1 MIEKMRFLSITGPK
15 DDFDRAV
22 NKYLTK
28 YDIHLENALT
38 ELSTSYSLKPFVEPN
53 PYKDLIAKSD
63 DLIKRLDDSETVQ
76 VSDEL
81 MSRDEATQ
89 VINSA
94 YETLSDLNIR
104 KRDLKNQRHEC
115 NDLLIQIEHFRHLDY
130 DVHKIINLKFIKY
143 RFGKVP
149 HEFYTRFSKYV
160 YENLT
165 TVFYECERDRDYVWG
180 IYFVPASDAV
190 KIDAIY
196 ASMHF
201 ERIKLPDAYTGTPEE
216 SFTSIMTKITEIN
229 NELNTVYA
237 EIKSRLNNIAGEL
250 LQAQNSINVLSKNF
264 DVRKLAACTRDK
276 GKNDVFYIICGWIT
290 EKDSQALLKE
300 VEQDNL
306 VYVVADEGRDDEE
319 KKPPTKLKNLRIF
332 KPFEMFIKM
341 YGLPAYN
348 EIDPTSFVA
357 LTYSVIFGIMFGD
370 VGQGICLIIGGLLV
384 YKLAK
389 MNLAAI
395 ISLAGVFSTVFGF
408 LYGSIF
414 GFEDIIHPIWLSPRE
429 NVMTMLITA
438 VGFGVFLTV
447 LSMIINIINAIKA
460 KDWGKLLFDTN
471 GIAGLVF
478 YSMLIACVVL
488 VYTGHALPAIIFF
501 VVFFLLPLVLIFLR
515 EPLTHLL
522 QKKSH
527 IFPEHKAMFFVEN
540 TFEMFEVL
548 LSYLTNTISFLR
560 IGAFALSHAAMMGVV
575 MILAGAGAEGAHPNI
590 IVVVIGN
597 IIVAGMEG
605 LVVGIQVLR
614 LEYYEM
620 FSRFYKGT
628 GKEFKPYKNK

>member
-15 DDFDRAV
+15 EDFDRVV

-38 ELSTSYSLKPFVEPN
+38 ELSTSYNLKPFVENN
-53 PYKDLIAKSD
+53 PYKELIAKSE
-63 DLIKRLDDSETVQ
+63 DLVKKLEPGEEIKG
-76 VSDEL
+76 EL
-81 MSRDEATQ
+81 MSVSEATNI
-89 VINSA
+89 INAA
-94 YETLSDLNIR
+94 YDTLSDLNER
-104 KRDLKNQRHEC
+104 KKELKSQRHEC
-115 NDLLIQIEHFRHLDY
+115 NELLLQIEHFRHLDY
-130 DVHKIINLKFIKY
+130 DIHQIINLKFIKY

-180 IYFVPASDAV
+180 IYFVPANEAV

-201 ERIKLPDAYTGTPEE
+201 ERVKLPDAYEGTPEE
-216 SFTSIMTKITEIN
+216 SFNSIMSKI
-229 NELNTVYA
+229 NELNTELNTIYD
-237 EIKSRLNNIAGEL
+237 EIKVRLNSISDQL
-250 LQAQNSINVLSKNF
+250 LLAHHTVTVLSKNF

-290 EKDSQALLKE
+290 EKDSGVLLKE
-300 VEQDNL
+300 AEKDSQ
-306 VYVVADEGRDDEE
+306 VYVVIDDGQSDED
-319 KKPPTKLKNLRIF
+319 KKPPTKLKNLKLF

-357 LTYSVIFGIMFGD
+357 ITYSIIFGIMFGD
-370 VGQGICLIIGGLLV
+370 VGQGLCLVIGGFLI

-389 MNLAAI
+389 MSLAAI
-395 ISLAGVFSTVFGF
+395 ISLAGVFSTIFGI
-408 LYGSIF
+408 LYGSVF
-414 GFEDIIHPIWLSPRE
+414 GFEDWIKPIWLSPRE

-438 VGFGVFLTV
+438 VGFGVFLIIV
-447 LSMIINIINAIKA
+447 SMLINIVNGIKA
-460 KDWGKLLFDTN
+460 RDWGRVLFDTN
-471 GIAGLVF
+471 GVAGLVF
-478 YSMLIACVVL
+478 YGMLIACVLL
-488 VYTGHALPAIIFF
+488 VFTGHALPAIIFF
-501 VVFFLLPLVLIFLR
+501 ILFFLLPLVLIFFR
-515 EPLTHLL
+515 EPLTHILER
-522 QKKSH
+522 KKQ
-527 IFPEHKAMFFVEN
+527 IMPEHKGMFFVESA
-540 TFEMFEVL
+540 FELFEVL

-575 MILAGAGAEGAHPNI
+575 MIMAGAENPNI
-590 IVVVIGN
+590 VIIIIGN

-628 GKEFKPYKNK
+628 GKEFKPYKGMK

>member
-15 DDFDRAV
+15 EDFDRVV

-38 ELSTSYSLKPFVEPN
+38 ELSTSYNLKPFVENN
-53 PYKDLIAKSD
+53 PYKDLAAKSE
-63 DLIKRLDDSETVQ
+63 DLVKRLEQ
-76 VSDEL
+76 HEVSTDEL
-81 MSRDEATQ
+81 MSPEEATN
-89 VINSA
+89 VINAA
-94 YETLSDLNIR
+94 YDTLSDLNTK
-104 KRDLKNQRHEC
+104 KRDLKVQRHEC
-115 NDLLIQIEHFRHLDY
+115 NDLLLQIEHFRHLDY
-130 DVHKIINLKFIKY
+130 DIRKIMDLKFIKF

-180 IYFVPASDAV
+180 IYFVPVNDAV

-201 ERIKLPDAYTGTPEE
+201 ERVKLPDAYVGTPEE
-216 SFTSIMTKITEIN
+216 SFQSIMDKITEIN
-229 NELNTVYA
+229 NELNVIYE
-237 EIKSRLNNIAGEL
+237 EIKQRLNNISDDL
-250 LQAQNSINVLSKNF
+250 LQAHYTVTVLSKNF
-264 DVRKLAACTRDK
+264 DVRKLAACTKEK
-276 GKNDVFYIICGWIT
+276 GNNDVFYIICGWIT
-290 EKDSQALLKE
+290 EKDSVALLKE
-300 VEQDNL
+300 AEKDNL
-306 VYVVADEGRDDEE
+306 VYCVCDDGQGNED
-319 KKPPTKLKNLRIF
+319 KKPPTKLRNLKLF

-357 LTYSVIFGIMFGD
+357 ITYSVIFGIMFGD
-370 VGQGICLIIGGLLV
+370 VGQGACLIIGGLLL
-384 YKLAK
+384 YKFAK

-395 ISLAGVFSTVFGF
+395 IALAGVFSTVFGV
-408 LYGSIF
+408 LYGSVF
-414 GFEDIIHPIWLSPRE
+414 GFEEWIQPLWLSPRE

-438 VGFGVFLTV
+438 VGFGVFLIII
-447 LSMIINIINAIKA
+447 SMLINIVNGIKA
-460 KDWGKLLFDTN
+460 RDWGRVLFDTN
-471 GIAGLVF
+471 GVAGLVF
-478 YSMLIACVVL
+478 YGMLITCVLL
-488 VYTGHALPAIIFF
+488 VFTGHALPAIIFF
-501 VVFFLLPLVLIFLR
+501 IIFFILPLILIFFR

-522 QKKSH
+522 EKKKH
-527 IFPEHKAMFFVEN
+527 AMPENKIMFLVES
-540 TFEMFEVL
+540 TFELFEVL

-575 MILAGAGAEGAHPNI
+575 MIMAGAENPNI
-590 IVVVIGN
+590 IIIVVGN
-597 IIVAGMEG
+597 IIVAAMEG

-628 GKEFKPYKNK
+628 GKEFKPYKGNK